1 MTTQIAPRR
10 TSRDE
15 LTAFPAFS
23 SLPAFPFRM
32 GGLPNMIDRM
42 RNEFDRMLNRYDI
55 AWPTAWEENGAAWGM
70 TVSDD
75 DDAVVV
81 RCETPGF
88 AASDFDLRFSDNRL
102 TLRATHKVE
111 QKQAGMVASQDRQ
124 YCESV
129 LLPEGIDREKIDA
142 TYQNGVLTV
151 KLPKTP
157 EGKSKKIAIKSI

>member
-10 TSRDE
+10 TARDDMSV
-15 LTAFPAFS
+15 FPALS
-23 SLPAFPFRM
+23 SFRM
-32 GGLPNMIDRM
+32 SGLPGVFDRL

-55 AWPTAWEENGAAWGM
+55 AWPTAWEENGASWGM
-70 TVSDD
+70 TVSDE

-111 QKQAGMVASQDRQ
+111 QKEAGVVSTQDRQ
-124 YCESV
+124 CCESV
-129 LLPEGIDREKIDA
+129 LLPAGIDRDKIDA

-151 KLPKTP
+151 RLPKTA
-157 EGKSKKIAIKSI
+157 EGKSKKIAIKSV